1 MRFLYGKNKNLDTLR
16 EAFTEA
22 TFGRF
27 SFDTIQD
34 IFYKT
39 LDLVVK
45 GRTKVYQGTFNFTKT
60 IRLGEIRRTIPTI
73 LGLPLNLTAVAA
85 GHLQLDALTAVDYC
99 SKTPIVQ
106 LLFGI
111 EPRDRLEVYGEIH
124 PK

>member
-1 MRFLYGKNKNLDTLR
+1 MRFLYNNKNLYTLR

-22 TFGRF
+22 TFGHF

-45 GRTKVYQGTFNFTKT
+45 GRTKIYQNTLNFTKT
-60 IRLGEIRRTIPTI
+60 VKLAEIKRTIPTI
-73 LGLPLNLTAVAA
+73 LGIPLNLTAVTA
-85 GHLQLDALTAVDYC
+85 GHLQVDALAAVDYC
-99 SKTPIVQ
+99 TKSPIVQ

-111 EPRDRLEVYGEIH
+111 EPRDRLEVYGEIR
-124 PK
+124 PR